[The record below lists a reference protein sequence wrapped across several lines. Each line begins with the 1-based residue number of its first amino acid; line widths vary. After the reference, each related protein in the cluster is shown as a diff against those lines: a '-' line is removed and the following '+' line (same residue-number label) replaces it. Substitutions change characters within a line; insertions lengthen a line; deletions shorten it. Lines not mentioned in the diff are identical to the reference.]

1 MEGTLLLRLFL
12 PRPGFTRYVVQRS
25 QKDNFEK
32 FILIGMLRGA
42 VVDRDDNQ
50 VCIMVGGIGHE
61 VLCTLNALS
70 LTAGSQTDISLWTHL
85 IVREDVLQLYGF
97 ADKRE
102 RALFREL
109 IRISGIGPKVA
120 LAVLSGMDAEGLI
133 RAIHNGDA
141 ARLTK
146 LPGIGKKTAERLI
159 VEMRDPLAGWQ
170 TGVSFSSPGADS
182 GADSSPVSDL
192 NSEAEAALISLG
204 YKPAEASRML
214 SSVRET
220 DGLSVEAMLRAALQ
234 SRLKS

>member
-1 MEGTLLLRLFL
+1 MEGTPLLRLFL
-12 PRPGFTRYVVQRS
+12 PRPGFTHYVVQRA

-170 TGVSFSSPGADS
+170 TGVSFSSPGT
-182 GADSSPVSDL
+182 DSSPVSDL